1 MRRRTA
7 HGSARPKGK
16 HQEPPQGVG
25 VRQAASRKAEDAPHL
40 RGPGKAVRELLLQG
54 QPHQGPDRGVP
65 AGTPRDATRQRGLPD
80 QPGDVARPGAPIG
93 APSPLHHER
102 QAREHPVHAGSAGR
116 RSRGG
121 RVEHEVA
128 AVRRTHRIRQRPA
141 RARLARIQRARAQG
155 ESAGQTGARRH
166 RHQRRRTTDR
176 RVLLAI
182 IYSRKDIMA
191 VLEFQRASIEVR
203 ERRDNYAKFAIEPLE
218 RGFGITLGNSLRR
231 ILLSSLP
238 GAAVTYVK
246 IDGVLHEFSTIPGV
260 VEDTT
265 NIILNLKGL
274 PLKLNSDEPK
284 VLRIEAVGERE
295 VTASDIVPDADVE
308 LLDPNYHIA
317 TLSDKKA
324 RLFMEIGVEKWR
336 GYVTADKQRNVEHVI
351 GLIPVDSIFTPI
363 RKVSYQ
369 IEDTRVGQ
377 VTDYDRLLIEI
388 ETNGSLTP
396 DEALSTAAG
405 ILQEQLGLFVTFSGR
420 AEVEAPVEE
429 AKPFAGWDIPVDELD
444 LSVRSYNCLK
454 RAGITKISEL
464 LQKTEEE
471 IMNMRNLGKKS
482 VDEIKEKLVER
493 NLSLKAQ

>member
-1 MRRRTA
+1 
-7 HGSARPKGK
+7 
-16 HQEPPQGVG
+16 
-25 VRQAASRKAEDAPHL
+25 
-40 RGPGKAVRELLLQG
+40 
-54 QPHQGPDRGVP
+54 
-65 AGTPRDATRQRGLPD
+65 
-80 QPGDVARPGAPIG
+80 
-93 APSPLHHER
+93 
-102 QAREHPVHAGSAGR
+102 
-116 RSRGG
+116 
-121 RVEHEVA
+121 
-128 AVRRTHRIRQRPA
+128 
-141 RARLARIQRARAQG
+141 
-155 ESAGQTGARRH
+155 
-166 RHQRRRTTDR
+166 
-176 RVLLAI
+176 
-182 IYSRKDIMA
+182 
-191 VLEFQRASIEVR
+191 
-203 ERRDNYAKFAIEPLE
+203 
-218 RGFGITLGNSLRR
+218 
-231 ILLSSLP
+231 
-238 GAAVTYVK
+238 
-246 IDGVLHEFSTIPGV
+246 
-260 VEDTT
+260 
-265 NIILNLKGL
+265 LKGL
-274 PLKLNSDEPK
+274 PLKLMSDEPK
-284 VLRIEAVGERE
+284 VLRIEASGERE
-295 VTASDIVPDADVE
+295 VTASDIVPDADIE
-308 LLDPNYHIA
+308 LLDPAYHIA

-363 RKVSYQ
+363 RKVAYQ

>member
-1 MRRRTA
+1 
-7 HGSARPKGK
+7 
-16 HQEPPQGVG
+16 
-25 VRQAASRKAEDAPHL
+25 
-40 RGPGKAVRELLLQG
+40 
-54 QPHQGPDRGVP
+54 
-65 AGTPRDATRQRGLPD
+65 
-80 QPGDVARPGAPIG
+80 
-93 APSPLHHER
+93 
-102 QAREHPVHAGSAGR
+102 
-116 RSRGG
+116 
-121 RVEHEVA
+121 
-128 AVRRTHRIRQRPA
+128 
-141 RARLARIQRARAQG
+141 
-155 ESAGQTGARRH
+155 
-166 RHQRRRTTDR
+166 
-176 RVLLAI
+176 
-182 IYSRKDIMA
+182 MA
-191 VLEFQRASIEVR
+191 VLEFQRATIEVR
-203 ERRDNYAKFAIEPLE
+203 ERRDNYAQFAIEPLE

-284 VLRIEAVGERE
+284 VLRIEATGERE
-295 VTASDIVPDADVE
+295 VTASDIVPDADIE
-308 LLDPNYHIA
+308 LLEPDYHIA

-363 RKVSYQ
+363 RKVAYQ

>member
-1 MRRRTA
+1 
-7 HGSARPKGK
+7 
-16 HQEPPQGVG
+16 
-25 VRQAASRKAEDAPHL
+25 
-40 RGPGKAVRELLLQG
+40 
-54 QPHQGPDRGVP
+54 
-65 AGTPRDATRQRGLPD
+65 
-80 QPGDVARPGAPIG
+80 
-93 APSPLHHER
+93 
-102 QAREHPVHAGSAGR
+102 
-116 RSRGG
+116 
-121 RVEHEVA
+121 
-128 AVRRTHRIRQRPA
+128 
-141 RARLARIQRARAQG
+141 
-155 ESAGQTGARRH
+155 
-166 RHQRRRTTDR
+166 
-176 RVLLAI
+176 
-182 IYSRKDIMA
+182 MA

-274 PLKLNSDEPK
+274 PLKLSSDEPK
-284 VLRIEAVGERE
+284 VLRIEASGERE
-295 VTASDIVPDADVE
+295 VTASDIVPDADIE
-308 LLDPNYHIA
+308 LLEPDYHIA

-363 RKVSYQ
+363 RKVAYQ